1 MNKKLIIGAS
11 GLILGFAAGF
21 FYTKS
26 LNESG
31 AGQVGA
37 AGVKAAGPN
46 AAEGGNPQAMMA
58 NVKETIERA
67 KNNPNDFNAQVDA
80 ARIYNQVGRVPETI
94 EYLKKAY
101 DLNKT
106 EAGKQGITSYV
117 GQYYADQKNYDEAE
131 KWYQRSLEANPDDR
145 DVKIELAAT
154 FIDREPPQADRAIQN
169 LQAVLKSNPKDAHA
183 LTHMVQAYLLKK
195 DARSAEDTLAR
206 LKEAE
211 PGNNMISK
219 LQTEVES
226 LKAGRPVAIPKE

>member
-31 AGQVGA
+31 AGQLGA

>member
-1 MNKKLIIGAS
+1 LNKKLIIGAS

>member
-1 MNKKLIIGAS
+1 LNKKLIIGAS

-31 AGQVGA
+31 AGQLGA